1 MYAANVFA
9 DYPASADV
17 MAELLKCGLER
28 FNQQEYCEFFPA
40 PFSRQ
45 KASVA
50 EKVRQVP
57 KQILE
62 SIGTENCLTFVLY
75 LLQ

>member
-1 MYAANVFA
+1 MRV
-9 DYPASADV
+9 
-17 MAELLKCGLER
+17 EER

-50 EKVRQVP
+50 EKV
-57 KQILE
+57 E
-62 SIGTENCLTFVLY
+62 TGTKANP
-75 LLQ
+75 